1 MQFYIKNNY
10 YFDIDI
16 QNQLRISGPENHLFL
31 GLTFPEK
38 VEVVVRSYDLK
49 NGNLKINLEVK
60 ASQLTL
66 SLPTVT
72 DIRTLRKYTE
82 QIQPRPTYEELSKKN
97 IAELKPRFIVKPKK
111 SKNSTYSFF
120 NVFTDDTGKQKKYG
134 SVISVSDSANLTMN
148 EEQLI
153 FETAA
158 EKNLFISITTLTNI
172 KIEQRHKKKIFNPS
186 YILPRDLFSPGLLE
200 IYDQSQK
207 FIEHLIRA
215 KKTSSFEYG
224 TIFPRDWIESADI
237 GFGDLSQSTVDYMY
251 RQSMQFVSEYG
262 EGWHENIVG
271 ELKTKIGNDVEAIDR
286 KMIDI
291 EPRYVLGMHQMSKT
305 LLTDQTI
312 QKKLRAVA
320 KYILKQAE
328 SEEQITFKKINN
340 KAVINEAMSEGNI
353 SEYEIVGNWRDSA
366 LAFLNQK
373 SPIAPYDVNC
383 VFYPMSLRV
392 IREFYRF
399 FEVDDLEKL
408 NALIEKWDKQK
419 LRFRIKGNE
428 KIITDKLISYSL
440 ALCGKNYSPLAISHL
455 DESYDLT
462 YGSPSLEEIISFAE
476 KIMDPNFFFTPVGP
490 LLVGR
495 NETGFSTENYHGHV
509 IWPKQCAFSVMGLS
523 KQYRRGLREGWP
535 WPAIETIK
543 AAVVMT
549 AEACF
554 KGWEQ
559 LGTVPE
565 LYYFDQKEN
574 RARFYVDQEK
584 YEAQMSMIQLW
595 SSVGCRRIMQEY
607 ASVIKIAEAI

>member
-10 YFDIDI
+10 YFDIDV

-38 VEVVVRSYDLK
+38 TEVIVKSYDLK
-49 NGNLKINLEVK
+49 NGNLKINIEVK

-82 QIQPRPTYEELSKKN
+82 QIQPRPTYDELAKKN
-97 IAELKPRFIVKPKK
+97 IEELKPRFILNPR
-111 SKNSTYSFF
+111 KNKNAAYSFF
-120 NVFTDDTGKQKKYG
+120 NVFTDDTGKQRKYG
-134 SVISVSDSANLTMN
+134 TVISVSDSGSITLKEN
-148 EEQLI
+148 QLI
-153 FETAA
+153 FETDPS
-158 EKNLFISITTLTNI
+158 KNLSISISTITNI
-172 KIEQRHKKKIFNPS
+172 KIEQRHKKKIFNAT
-186 YILPRDLFSPGLLE
+186 YVLPRDLFSPKLLE

-207 FIEHLIRA
+207 YIEHLIRA

-251 RQSMQFVSEYG
+251 RQSMQFVSEEG

-271 ELKTKIGNDVEAIDR
+271 ELRTKVGTTTDLIDR
-286 KMIDI
+286 KMVDI
-291 EPRYVLGMHQMSKT
+291 EPRYILGMHQMSKT

-312 QKKLRAVA
+312 QKKLRSVA
-320 KYILKQAE
+320 KYILQQAE
-328 SEEQITFKKINN
+328 RAEYVTFKKLPQNN
-340 KAVINEAMSEGNI
+340 LQNPQFTDAPIDG
-353 SEYEIVGNWRDSA
+353 YEIVGNWRDSA
-366 LAFLNQK
+366 FAFLNQK

-399 FEVDDLEKL
+399 FEVEDLAHL
-408 NALIEKWDKQK
+408 NTLIEKWDKQK
-419 LRFRIKGNE
+419 LHFRIKNNDE
-428 KIITDKLISYSL
+428 NTTSKLISYSL
-440 ALCGKNYSPLAISHL
+440 ALYGTDHQPLAISHL

-462 YGSPSLEEIISFAE
+462 YGSPSLEEIIGFAE

-495 NETGFSTENYHGHV
+495 NESAFTTEHYHGHV

-565 LYYFDQKEN
+565 LYYYDQKEN

-584 YEAQMSMIQLW
+584 YEGQMSLIQLW